1 MTFSTEFEL
10 LLRARSPLI
19 YIPTTEE
26 ERVEGSI
33 AKVAQQ
39 QGNRPVY
46 IWDFVDG
53 YQGNPNDNGYGKR
66 NPLQALEFVDKLNP
80 DASGIF
86 ILRDFYRFLEDV
98 SVARKLRNLSRKL
111 KSEPKNI
118 VILSPQIIIP
128 SDLSESIVVLEFPLP
143 TASEI
148 KVEIERLINATGNHL
163 SSQNLDDL
171 LGVMRMRNRQ

>member
-10 LLRARSPLI
+10 LLRARYPLI

-39 QGNRPVY
+39 QGNRPIY

-66 NPLQALEFVDKLNP
+66 NPHCKL
-80 DASGIF
+80 
-86 ILRDFYRFLEDV
+86 
-98 SVARKLRNLSRKL
+98 
-111 KSEPKNI
+111 
-118 VILSPQIIIP
+118 
-128 SDLSESIVVLEFPLP
+128 
-143 TASEI
+143 
-148 KVEIERLINATGNHL
+148 
-163 SSQNLDDL
+163 
-171 LGVMRMRNRQ
+171 